1 MLKKPV
7 CCIVSCGLS
16 KDYVWHTAVMHL
28 EHNLPSTRMIL
39 QVFRAVR
46 NSLGCMEQPLCVIMN
61 HHKITLTSFSA
72 IQLQRT
78 SYIGLTTTVRFTG
91 SVTSFLLSID
101 IVENL
106 LLEPTEHFNISLST
120 SSEECVNSPE

>member
-1 MLKKPV
+1 M
-7 CCIVSCGLS
+7 
-16 KDYVWHTAVMHL
+16 
-28 EHNLPSTRMIL
+28 
-39 QVFRAVR
+39 
-46 NSLGCMEQPLCVIMN
+46 IMN

-72 IQLQRT
+72 IQLQRI